1 MRTWGIAVALAVL
14 AFVSACAPKTAPV
27 VAPGAPRYPEFV
39 QPTVPAALAAS
50 AVAPRAQ
57 LAWQWLQAGDLRAA
71 EREAAAALTTQPG
84 FYPAQTTAAYI
95 TLARKDARAAIVQ
108 FTRIADAHPEYAP
121 ALAGKGLALDAAGQ
135 SQDAV
140 VAFRA
145 AVAADPGL
153 TDIAR
158 RVDVLMLRGLQ
169 DELADA
175 RRAATAGDR
184 DAAIQ
189 SYRRALTASPDSA
202 FLYLE
207 LAAVERQ
214 EGQTAAAIEHLQ
226 RAVALDPSDPA
237 TLVLLGDIQAER
249 SDLPGALDAYGRAL
263 ALEPNADV
271 EEKRKAVQ
279 QRADL
284 EALPPQYRAIP
295 TNPQVTR
302 AELAALVGIRLPDLL
317 QAAPVRDIGV
327 LTDVRG
333 QWAERW
339 IAPAARA
346 GVVEAFP
353 NHTFQPRAVVR
364 RVDLAQTLSRLLN
377 VVAGVQPARAPAWVG
392 ARGRFSDM
400 TTGHLAYPAASMAVA
415 SGAMSAAEG
424 AFQPTRLVT
433 GAEAVA
439 AIDRIRALAGP
450 LPSPGRR

>member
-1 MRTWGIAVALAVL
+1 MRRWEIAVVLAVL
-14 AFVSACAPKTAPV
+14 AFVSACAPKTTPV
-27 VAPGAPRYPEFV
+27 AAPGAPRFPDFV
-39 QPTVPAALAAS
+39 QPGVPDALAGS
-50 AVAPRAQ
+50 AVATQNLRAWS
-57 LAWQWLQAGDLRAA
+57 ALQAGDLRAA
-71 EREAAAALTTQPG
+71 ERDAAAALAKQPT
-84 FYPAQTTAAYI
+84 FYPAQATAAYVA
-95 TLARKDARAAIVQ
+95 LARKDAKGAVAQ
-108 FTRIADAHPEYAP
+108 FTRVTDAHPEYAP

-135 SQDAV
+135 TVEALA
-140 VAFRA
+140 AFRA

-153 TDIAR
+153 VDIAR
-158 RVDVLMLRGLQ
+158 RVDVLQLRGLQ
-169 DELADA
+169 VELADA
-175 RRAATAGDR
+175 RRAARAGDR

-189 SYRRALTASPDSA
+189 SYRRALAASPDSA

-214 EGQTAAAIEHLQ
+214 EGQASAAIEHLQ
-226 RAVALDPSDPA
+226 RALQLDPSDPA
-237 TLVLLGDIQAER
+237 TLVLLGDIQAEA
-249 SDLPGALDAYGRAL
+249 SDLPAALDAYSKAL
-263 ALEPNADV
+263 ALEPSADV

-284 EALPPQYRAIP
+284 EALPEQYRAIP

-302 AELAALVGIRLPDLL
+302 ADLAALVGIRLPDLL

-346 GVVEAFP
+346 GIVEAFP
-353 NHTFQPRAVVR
+353 NHTFQPRALVR
-364 RVDLAQTLSRLLN
+364 RVDLAQTVSRLLN
-377 VVAGVQPARAPAWVG
+377 VVATMQPARGQAWIG

-415 SGAMSAAEG
+415 AGAMAAADG
-424 AFQPTRLVT
+424 AFQPTRVVT

-439 AIDRIRALAGP
+439 AIDRLRALAGSLQP
-450 LPSPGRR
+450 PNRR

>member
-1 MRTWGIAVALAVL
+1 MLAVL

-27 VAPGAPRYPEFV
+27 VAPGAPRFPDFV
-39 QPTVPAALAAS
+39 EPDIPSTLTGNVTQS
-50 AVAPRAQ
+50 RR
-57 LAWQWLQAGDLRAA
+57 AWQLLQAGDLRAA
-71 EREAAAALTTQPG
+71 ERDTSAVLAAQPG

-95 TLARKDARAAIVQ
+95 ALARKDAKGAIAQ
-108 FTRIADAHPEYAP
+108 FTRVADAHPEYAP
-121 ALAGKGLALDAAGQ
+121 ALAGKGLALEAAGQ
-135 SQDAV
+135 ASEAI
-140 VAFRA
+140 VAYRA
-145 AVAADPGL
+145 AVAADGGL
-153 TDIAR
+153 ADIAR
-158 RVDVLMLRGLQ
+158 RLDVLQLRGLQ

-175 RRAATAGDR
+175 RRAARAGDR
-184 DAAIQ
+184 DAALQ
-189 SYRRALTASPDSA
+189 SYRRALAASPDSP
-202 FLYLE
+202 FLYVE

-214 EGQTAAAIEHLQ
+214 EGQSAAAIEHLR
-226 RAVALDPSDPA
+226 RAIQLDPSDPA
-237 TLVLLGDIQAER
+237 TLVLLGDIHAER
-249 SDLPGALDAYGRAL
+249 SDLPAALDAYTRAL
-263 ALEPNADV
+263 ALEPSADV
-271 EEKRKAVQ
+271 EDKRRAVQ

-317 QAAPVRDIGV
+317 QASAVRDIGV
-327 LTDVRG
+327 LTDIRG

-353 NHTFQPRAVVR
+353 NHTFQPRGLVR

-377 VVAGVQPARAPAWVG
+377 VVATMQPARAQSWVG

-400 TTGHLAYPAASMAVA
+400 TTGHLAYPAASMAVSA
-415 SGAMSAAEG
+415 GAMTAADG
-424 AFQPTRLVT
+424 AFQPTRVVT

-450 LPSPGRR
+450 LPSPNRR

>member
-1 MRTWGIAVALAVL
+1 MRPWALAVVLAVL

-27 VAPGAPRYPEFV
+27 VAPGAPRFPDFV
-39 QPTVPAALAAS
+39 QPTVPAALAGNA
-50 AVAPRAQ
+50 AAAQ
-57 LAWQWLQAGDLRAA
+57 TLRSWHYLQAGDLRAA
-71 EREAAAALTTQPG
+71 AREASAALAAQPA

-95 TLARKDARAAIVQ
+95 ELARKDANGAVAQ
-108 FTRIADAHPEYAP
+108 FTRIADAHPDYAP

-135 SQDAV
+135 ASEAV

-153 TDIAR
+153 VEIAR
-158 RVDVLMLRGLQ
+158 RVDVLQLRGLQ

-175 RRAATAGDR
+175 RRAAQAGDSE
-184 DAAIQ
+184 AAIQ
-189 SYRRALTASPDSA
+189 SYRRALAASPDSA
-202 FLYLE
+202 FLYVE

-214 EGQTAAAIEHLQ
+214 EGQSAAAIEHLQ
-226 RAVALDPSDPA
+226 RALQLDPSDPA
-237 TLVLLGDIQAER
+237 TLILLGDSQADRGEIAA
-249 SDLPGALDAYGRAL
+249 ALDAYGKAL

-284 EALPPQYRAIP
+284 EALPAQYRAIP
-295 TNPQVTR
+295 TSPQVTR
-302 AELAALVGIRLPDLL
+302 AELAALVAIRLPDLL
-317 QAAPVRDIGV
+317 QASPVRDIGV
-327 LTDVRG
+327 LTDIRG

-339 IAPAARA
+339 IAPVARA

-353 NHTFQPRAVVR
+353 NHTFQPRALVR

-377 VVAGVQPARAPAWVG
+377 VVAAVQPARAQAWIG

-400 TTGHLAYPAASMAVA
+400 TTGHLAYPAVSMAVA
-415 SGAMSAAEG
+415 AGAMTSPDG
-424 AFQPTRLVT
+424 AFRPTLVVT

-439 AIDRIRALAGP
+439 ALDRIRALAGP
-450 LPSPGRR
+450 MPSLNRR

>member
-1 MRTWGIAVALAVL
+1 MRTWGVAVVLAVV
-14 AFVSACAPKTAPV
+14 AFVSACAPKTTPV
-27 VAPGAPRYPEFV
+27 VAPGAPRFPDFI
-39 QPTVPAALAAS
+39 QPTVPPALAGN
-50 AVAPRAQ
+50 AVAPEGLR
-57 LAWQWLQAGDLRAA
+57 AWQLLQAGDLRAA
-71 EREAAAALTTQPG
+71 ERETTAALIAQPG
-84 FYPAQTTAAYI
+84 FYPAQTIVAYI
-95 TLARKDARAAIVQ
+95 TLARKDAKAAIVQ

-135 SQDAV
+135 GPDAMA
-140 VAFRA
+140 AFRA
-145 AVAADPGL
+145 AVAADPSL
-153 TDIAR
+153 VDLAR

-175 RRAATAGDR
+175 RRAAKAGER
-184 DAAIQ
+184 DAAIR
-189 SYRRALTASPDSA
+189 SYRRALAASPDSA
-202 FLYLE
+202 FLYME

-214 EGQTAAAIEHLQ
+214 EGQTASAIEHLQ
-226 RAVALDPSDPA
+226 RALQLDPSDPA

-249 SDLPGALDAYGRAL
+249 SDLPGALDAYTKAL

-302 AELAALVGIRLPDLL
+302 AELAALVGIRLPDVL
-317 QAAPVRDIGV
+317 QASALRNIGV

-346 GVVEAFP
+346 GVVEAFS
-353 NHTFQPRAVVR
+353 NHTFQPRSVVH

-377 VVAGVQPARAPAWVG
+377 VVATMQPARAQAWLGV
-392 ARGRFSDM
+392 RLRFSDM

-415 SGAMSAAEG
+415 SGAITAPEG
-424 AFQPTRLVT
+424 AFQPSRVVT

-450 LPSPGRR
+450 MPSLNRR

>member
-1 MRTWGIAVALAVL
+1 MLAVL

-27 VAPGAPRYPEFV
+27 IAPGAPRFPDFV
-39 QPTVPAALAAS
+39 QPTVPPTFGSAA
-50 AVAPRAQ
+50 AVAGHV
-57 LAWQWLQAGDLRAA
+57 LAWRYLQAGDLRAA
-71 EREAAAALTTQPG
+71 ERETAAVLAAQPA
-84 FYPAQTTAAYI
+84 FYPAQTTGAYVA
-95 TLARKDARAAIVQ
+95 LARKDVKGAIAQ

-121 ALAGKGLALDAAGQ
+121 ALAGKGLALEADGQ
-135 SQDAV
+135 GVDAV
-140 VAFRA
+140 AAFRA

-153 TDIAR
+153 VDLGR

-175 RRAATAGDR
+175 RRAAAAGDR

-189 SYRRALTASPDSA
+189 SYRRALAASPESA
-202 FLYLE
+202 FLYVE
-207 LAAVERQ
+207 LATVERQ
-214 EGQTAAAIEHLQ
+214 EGQAAAAIEHLQ
-226 RAVALDPSDPA
+226 RAVQLDPSDPA

-249 SDLPGALDAYGRAL
+249 SDLPGAIEAYARAL
-263 ALEPNADV
+263 ALEPSAEV
-271 EEKRKAVQ
+271 EDKRRAVQ

-295 TNPQVTR
+295 ANPQVTR

-317 QAAPVRDIGV
+317 QASAVRDIGV

-353 NHTFQPRAVVR
+353 NHTFQPRALVR

-377 VVAGVQPARAPAWVG
+377 VVATTQPARAQAWVG
-392 ARGRFSDM
+392 VRGRFSDM
-400 TTGHLAYPAASMAVA
+400 TTGHLAYPAASMAVSA
-415 SGAMSAAEG
+415 GAMTAAEG
-424 AFQPTRLVT
+424 AFQPTRVVT

-450 LPSPGRR
+450 MPALSRR

>member
-1 MRTWGIAVALAVL
+1 MRTWGVAVVLAVV
-14 AFVSACAPKTAPV
+14 AFVSACAPKTTPV
-27 VAPGAPRYPEFV
+27 VAPGAPRFPDFI
-39 QPTVPAALAAS
+39 QPTVPPALAGN
-50 AVAPRAQ
+50 AVAPAGLR
-57 LAWQWLQAGDLRAA
+57 AWQLLQTGDLRAA
-71 EREAAAALTTQPG
+71 ERETTAALTAQPG
-84 FYPAQTTAAYI
+84 FYPAQTIVAYI
-95 TLARKDARAAIVQ
+95 TLARKDAKAAIVQ

-135 SQDAV
+135 GPDAMA
-140 VAFRA
+140 AFRA
-145 AVAADPGL
+145 AVAADPSL
-153 TDIAR
+153 VDLAR
-158 RVDVLMLRGLQ
+158 RVDVLMLRELQ

-175 RRAATAGDR
+175 RRAAKAGER
-184 DAAIQ
+184 DAAIR
-189 SYRRALTASPDSA
+189 SYRRALAASPDSA

-214 EGQTAAAIEHLQ
+214 EGQTASAIEHLQ
-226 RAVALDPSDPA
+226 RALQLDPSDPA

-249 SDLPGALDAYGRAL
+249 SDLPGALDAYTKAL
-263 ALEPNADV
+263 ALEPNPDV

-302 AELAALVGIRLPDLL
+302 AELAALVGIRLPDVL
-317 QAAPVRDIGV
+317 QASALRDIGV

-339 IAPAARA
+339 IATAARA

-353 NHTFQPRAVVR
+353 NHTFQPRTVVR

-377 VVAGVQPARAPAWVG
+377 VVATMQPARARAWLGV
-392 ARGRFSDM
+392 RLRFSDM

-415 SGAMSAAEG
+415 SGAIAAPEG
-424 AFQPTRLVT
+424 AFQPSRVVT

-439 AIDRIRALAGP
+439 AIDRIRELAGP
-450 LPSPGRR
+450 MPSLNRR